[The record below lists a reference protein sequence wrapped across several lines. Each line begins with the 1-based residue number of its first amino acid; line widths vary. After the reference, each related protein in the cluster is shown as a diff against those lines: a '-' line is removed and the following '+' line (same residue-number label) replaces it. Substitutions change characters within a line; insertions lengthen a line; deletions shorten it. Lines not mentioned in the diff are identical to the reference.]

1 MTPSELS
8 IIGRR
13 VNVIMTD
20 ELPNGQLGECDAE
33 NSTIKLKPGT
43 PLPVEADTLL
53 HECVHCLD
61 ERFQLKL
68 SERQVY
74 CITVGIIALL
84 KDNEGFMRYLT
95 DAISEPK
102 QV

>member
-53 HECVHCLD
+53 HVCVHCLD

-84 KDNEGFMRYLT
+84 KDNEDFMRYLT

>member
-13 VNVIMTD
+13 VNVILTD
-20 ELPNGQLGECDAE
+20 ELPNGQLGECDNE
-33 NSTIKLKPGT
+33 NGIIKLKVGT
-43 PLPVEADTLL
+43 PPAFEADTLL
-53 HECVHCLD
+53 HECLHCID

-84 KDNEGFMRYLT
+84 KDNEDFMRYLV

>member
-13 VNVIMTD
+13 VDVIMTD
-20 ELPNGQLGECDAE
+20 ELPDGQLGECDAE
-33 NSTIKLKPGT
+33 NGTIKLKSGT
-43 PLPVEADTLL
+43 PASVEVDTLL

-84 KDNEGFMRYLT
+84 KDNEDFMRYLT